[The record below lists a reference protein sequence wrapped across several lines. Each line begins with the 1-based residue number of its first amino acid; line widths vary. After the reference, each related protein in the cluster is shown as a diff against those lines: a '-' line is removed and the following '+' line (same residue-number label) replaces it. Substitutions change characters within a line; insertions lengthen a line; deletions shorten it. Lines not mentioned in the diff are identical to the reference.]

1 MKIEKISDIQIKCT
15 LNQQDLKD
23 RELHLSELAYG
34 SEKARALFSEL
45 LLQASYECG
54 FEAQDVP
61 LMIEAVPMSK
71 DSLVLI
77 LTKVTDPEEL
87 NVSYSNISVP
97 RKKKAATKLIAV
109 PASTR
114 ADAVLKEVE
123 KTRFFDGMSLPS
135 ADEITSKEEID
146 AIKLFK
152 CLSDSA
158 VAEISKFFVF
168 NDLSDLI
175 RLADFVAPFY
185 RSENSI
191 YKDPQKGC
199 YYLVLNL
206 GDTKPEIFNKV
217 CNICAEYGDPLHTGS
232 KLNTYFEEHCEPII
246 KKKALQRL
254 KLLNKH

>member
-97 RKKKAATKLIAV
+97 RKKKAAAGV
-109 PASTR
+109 
-114 ADAVLKEVE
+114 
-123 KTRFFDGMSLPS
+123 
-135 ADEITSKEEID
+135 
-146 AIKLFK
+146 
-152 CLSDSA
+152 
-158 VAEISKFFVF
+158 
-168 NDLSDLI
+168 
-175 RLADFVAPFY
+175 
-185 RSENSI
+185 
-191 YKDPQKGC
+191 
-199 YYLVLNL
+199 
-206 GDTKPEIFNKV
+206 
-217 CNICAEYGDPLHTGS
+217 
-232 KLNTYFEEHCEPII
+232 
-246 KKKALQRL
+246 
-254 KLLNKH
+254 